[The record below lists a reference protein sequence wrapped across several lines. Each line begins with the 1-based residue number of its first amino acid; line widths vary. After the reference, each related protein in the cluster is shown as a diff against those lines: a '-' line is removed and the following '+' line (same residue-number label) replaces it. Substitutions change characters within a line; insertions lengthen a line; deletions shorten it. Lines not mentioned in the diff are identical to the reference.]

1 MLKYVSPFHG
11 RDFAHGRVPA
21 RIENRALRENPGQT
35 DLSAQ
40 GILSYD
46 VILRGFCLGLRPRQN
61 TGYLNKILGP
71 ILKTPGNSVY
81 LFIPNM

>member
-1 MLKYVSPFHG
+1 MNPFHG
-11 RDFAHGRVPA
+11 RDFAHGRVRA

-46 VILRGFCLGLRPRQN
+46 VILRGFSIQDQPPDPQRQSAGYRPLPCTCHKPCER
-61 TGYLNKILGP
+61 
-71 ILKTPGNSVY
+71 
-81 LFIPNM
+81 